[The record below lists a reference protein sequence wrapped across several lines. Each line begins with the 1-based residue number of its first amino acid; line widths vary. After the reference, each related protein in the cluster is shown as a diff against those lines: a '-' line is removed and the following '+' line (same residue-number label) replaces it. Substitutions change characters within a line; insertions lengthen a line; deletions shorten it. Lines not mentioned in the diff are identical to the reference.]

1 MPEYKGLT
9 IKLEGDATSLSTA
22 LAEVSRAASV
32 AQGNLTG
39 INNALKFGS
48 SNKLDLM
55 RLQTENYGKAAKES
69 YKRAFELAS
78 GFGENTKKLGKT
90 KTALD
95 SAKKSLKELTST
107 GRDFVAD
114 KKRYDELGKT
124 VSDYNGR
131 ISKLQDSMEG
141 MDKSS
146 KKYANSQKRLS
157 EYQAKVNEA
166 EAERKKLYDSGLGQ
180 YNDLTSKVS
189 GLSKEY
195 EKLYANQQKMPV
207 DFHTSIAQAEHM
219 AAMARKSGS
228 ELEFQSSKA
237 AKVSKAL
244 QSVGNTMENVG
255 GSISKVSGRF
265 ASAGESLT
273 MLVTLPLVGLGKQ
286 VGDVSIAFGNS
297 MSQMSAYLDVPAS
310 KMAVLRNEALKFGQ
324 DTIFSAQEAAQAM
337 IELAKG
343 GLSEAQISGG
353 ALASTLNLAAAGGI
367 NLSSAAE
374 TIVTEMGA
382 FNLTAKDSTAIA
394 NALAGGAN
402 ASTAEVNTLADGL
415 NNVGAVA
422 QNTGWDIQDTV
433 VALAALNDNGR
444 KGATAGTDL
453 KTMLMRLQAPTGKA
467 KDLMEKYGIS
477 VRDANGHMKDLY
489 SLADEFKDK
498 LGKLNDKD
506 RDEALSTIFGMRAI
520 NGMSILMDEGS
531 KGLSKYRAA
540 VNDSQAAS
548 KMAQAQLGKVGWAME
563 NLRGTAET
571 AAIKFGDSMED
582 VALDAIGGAQDAL
595 EWFSNLDRGTQKSI
609 GRLALFAAAAGPVI
623 LVVGKIGQ
631 GVGHMATGLGKFIEF
646 SSKFVSALGDMNS
659 KSSYARQAL
668 QELGDGA
675 SNAATQASKLG
686 VFKDEFGNAFTTVAN
701 DAESGS
707 GRVAGAV
714 EGMSSS
720 VSNSG
725 GIVATA
731 MSKVK
736 GGASKMVDGVSTAF
750 DGVRGVAAN
759 AADKIVY
766 AIDAV
771 PTAFD
776 KVPTAMDN
784 MKTRAADAMSSV
796 VGVASAGAGKF
807 VGAVESFNERG
818 VDAVCKMADGI
829 SSAGS
834 RIKGA
839 LGRIADG
846 STNYATVFEGAS
858 SKVTNGFLN
867 ASDAAVSSV
876 KRIASSG
883 SVIDG
888 LKSKFSSLKST
899 LSSKFGSG
907 SGLKEVSD
915 DLADVASS
923 APKAA
928 TATKK
933 VGDALKAVEKADA
946 TESVAEFVDA
956 VDDVSPAAATASSSA
971 GILQTAFMNMGM
983 SAEAAQAQV
992 MALKAQVI
1000 GIAAM
1005 AVIAIAAKAWDDYT
1019 QKQKEAA
1026 EEAKAFKK
1034 ATDGLRDAVS
1044 TSNGLMSSGKTSFQ
1058 DYADGASQAAKSSK
1072 DLMDQIGSTADTIKE
1087 RNKSTQ
1093 DQIDRLQT
1101 AKTALH
1107 DYLNVSGLT
1116 TIQQGRLRDA
1126 VAEFNS
1132 ATGMQLEVVDAA
1144 NGKVKDS
1151 TGELT
1156 GEKDAYIKDLSA
1168 IDQYIEKKKQ
1178 QARVDA
1184 LTANLTDLY
1193 SKQSTAS
1200 ATLADDTKKLNK
1212 AKDKEAKATAKA
1224 EKAEKKYQ
1232 DAKKKYKSDSNA
1244 NVMKAASEYNDA
1256 SAAAEKASK
1265 SVEKHQKDVDKDN
1278 KALKEINGSIEDTNE
1293 LLGNTA
1299 EASDENAQSVA
1310 NVLGSCTQLVNILGN
1325 GSKGLEGLEVG
1336 FANAGVS
1343 ADELAKKIQENPD
1356 AIRDLANQWA
1366 AVPSMSTI
1374 VEWCTKNGVAFSK
1387 AAGETAAFEDQIKGL
1402 GKDVLPTLAT
1412 GFFNAG
1418 GSIDD
1423 FVAKLGD
1430 ASLGNEKVAV
1440 SFDTLASVGGEKLEE
1455 LAEKSG
1461 YDSSVIASQLAGIQ
1475 KFNLDPK
1482 HFTISDGGTIETE
1495 SGHLINFNTMQIDG
1509 KHFEVSDDGTI
1520 SGTGTALDGINI
1532 RKILDKHFKVKGD
1545 NNDAKHKVDEV
1556 NHKKTKDKTQYVK
1569 GDTSD
1574 ANGKM
1579 DKLDRRQPKDKTVSI
1594 FAKIVGAAK
1603 AVALLA
1609 HGGIRKHADGGVRMH
1624 ADGGIASFYSS
1635 VSALRPR
1642 YHADGGAI
1650 VDAPRTGYPLDL
1662 VGESGAEA
1670 IVPLTNKR
1678 YAMPFVDLIADELYK
1693 RIGGSSGVVYQ
1704 INIDGARVNDDPA
1717 IRATFIDFMTELQR
1731 RADMNV
1737 G

>member
-39 INNALKFGS
+39 INKALNFGS
-48 SNKLDLM
+48 TNKLDLM

-131 ISKLQDSMEG
+131 ISKLQGSMEG

-146 KKYANSQKRLS
+146 KKYANSQKKLS

-228 ELEFQSSKA
+228 ELEFQNSKA
-237 AKVSKAL
+237 AKVSKVL

-286 VGDVSIAFGNS
+286 IGETSIQFGNS
-297 MSQMSAYLDVPAS
+297 MSQMGAYLDVPAS
-310 KMAVLRNEALKFGQ
+310 KMAFLRNEALKFGQ

-353 ALASTLNLAAAGGI
+353 ALASTLDLAAAGGI
-367 NLSSAAE
+367 NLASAAE

-382 FNLTAKDSTAIA
+382 FNLSAKDSTSIA

-422 QNTGWDIQDTV
+422 ENTGWSIQDTV
-433 VALAALNDNGR
+433 VALSALNDNGR

-453 KTMLMRLQAPTGKA
+453 KTMLMRLQAPTNKA
-467 KDLMEKYGIS
+467 KDVMEKYGIS
-477 VRDANGHMKDLY
+477 VRDANGRMKDLY
-489 SLADEFKDK
+489 SLADEFQTK

-531 KGLSKYRAA
+531 KGLNKYRAA

-571 AAIKFGDSMED
+571 AAIKFGDSMQD
-582 VALDAIGGAQDAL
+582 VALDAIGGAQNAL
-595 EWFSNLDRGTQKSI
+595 EWFSNLDSGTQKSI

-623 LVVGKIGQ
+623 LLVGKIGQ

-646 SSKFVSALGDMNS
+646 SAKFTSALADVGR
-659 KSSYARQAL
+659 KGSYAQDAL
-668 QELGDGA
+668 KEMGDGA
-675 SNAATQASKLG
+675 ANAATQASKLG

-707 GRVAGAV
+707 GRVVGAV
-714 EGMSSS
+714 EEMSSS
-720 VSNSG
+720 ISNSG
-725 GIVATA
+725 GVVATA

-736 GGASKMVDGVSTAF
+736 GGASKMVDGVSNAL
-750 DGVRGVAAN
+750 DGVRNVAAN
-759 AADKIVY
+759 AADRIQY

-784 MKTRAADAMSSV
+784 MKIRAADAMSSV
-796 VGVASAGAGKF
+796 VGAVSTGAGKF
-807 VGAVESFNERG
+807 VSAVEGFNERG

-876 KRIASSG
+876 KKLASSG

-899 LSSKFGSG
+899 LSGKFGSG

-928 TATKK
+928 AATKK
-933 VGDALKAVEKADA
+933 VGDALKTVEKADA

-1072 DLMDQIGSTADTIKE
+1072 DLMEQIGSTADTIKE

-1093 DQIDRLQT
+1093 DQIGRLQT

-1156 GEKDAYIKDLSA
+1156 GEKDAYIKDLDA

-1212 AKDKEAKATAKA
+1212 AKDKEAKATEKA
-1224 EKAEKKYQ
+1224 EKAHKKLVDASKKYNSRSPALAQ
-1232 DAKKKYKSDSNA
+1232 AEREYSAAKS
-1244 NVMKAASEYNDA
+1244 AADDA
-1256 SAAAEKASK
+1256 SDA
-1265 SVEKHQKDVDKDN
+1265 VEKHQKNVDKDN
-1278 KALKEINGSIEDTNE
+1278 KALKEINGSIEDTNS

-1299 EASDENAQSVA
+1299 EASDENAKSVA
-1310 NVLGSCTQLVNILGN
+1310 NVLGSCTQLANILGQN
-1325 GSKGLEGLEVG
+1325 SKGLDALERG
-1336 FANAGVS
+1336 FGNAGVS
-1343 ADELAKKIQENPD
+1343 ADALSKVIQESPDKVRELANSWSEI
-1356 AIRDLANQWA
+1356 
-1366 AVPSMSTI
+1366 PSMATI
-1374 VEWCTKNGVAFSK
+1374 VKWC
-1387 AAGETAAFEDQIKGL
+1387 KGL
-1402 GKDVLPTLAT
+1402 GIGVSDAAENIAKFEEDIRGLGDGTLETLST
-1412 GFFNAG
+1412 GFLNAG
-1418 GSIDD
+1418 SSIDD
-1423 FVAKLGD
+1423 FVARLGD

-1482 HFTISDGGTIETE
+1482 HFTISDDGTIATE

-1532 RKILDKHFKVKGD
+1532 RKIFDKRFKVKGD

-1579 DKLDRRQPKDKTVSI
+1579 DKLDSRQPKSKTVSI

-1624 ADGGIASFYSS
+1624 ADGGIASFSS
-1635 VSALRPR
+1635 SALRPR

>member
-48 SNKLDLM
+48 ANKLELM

-131 ISKLQDSMEG
+131 ISKLQGSMEG

-146 KKYANSQKRLS
+146 KKYAESQKKLS

-237 AKVSKAL
+237 AKVSKVL

-265 ASAGESLT
+265 ASAGESIT

-310 KMAVLRNEALKFGQ
+310 KMAALRNEALKFGQ

-402 ASTAEVNTLADGL
+402 ASTAEVSTLADGL

-453 KTMLMRLQAPTGKA
+453 KTMLMRLQAPTKKA

-489 SLADEFKDK
+489 SLSDEFKDK
-498 LGKLNDKD
+498 LGKLNDAD
-506 RDEALSTIFGMRAI
+506 RDQALSTIFGTRAI

-531 KGLSKYRAA
+531 KGLKKYSVA

-582 VALDAIGGAQDAL
+582 VALDAISGAQDAL
-595 EWFSNLDRGTQKSI
+595 EWFSNLDSGTQKSI
-609 GRLALFAAAAGPVI
+609 GRLALFAAAAGPII

-631 GVGHMATGLGKFIEF
+631 GIGHVATGLGKFIEF
-646 SSKFVSALGDMNS
+646 SSKFVSALGDVNS

-714 EGMSSS
+714 EEMSSS
-720 VSNSG
+720 
-725 GIVATA
+725 
-731 MSKVK
+731 
-736 GGASKMVDGVSTAF
+736 
-750 DGVRGVAAN
+750 
-759 AADKIVY
+759 
-766 AIDAV
+766 
-771 PTAFD
+771 
-776 KVPTAMDN
+776 
-784 MKTRAADAMSSV
+784 
-796 VGVASAGAGKF
+796 
-807 VGAVESFNERG
+807 
-818 VDAVCKMADGI
+818 I
-829 SSAGS
+829 SSSG
-834 RIKGA
+834 
-839 LGRIADG
+839 
-846 STNYATVFEGAS
+846 
-858 SKVTNGFLN
+858 
-867 ASDAAVSSV
+867 DAAVSSV
-876 KRIASSG
+876 KKIASSG
-883 SVIDG
+883 SVIDS

-915 DLADVASS
+915 DLDDVASS

-1156 GEKDAYIKDLSA
+1156 GEKDAYIKDLGA

-1184 LTANLTDLY
+1184 LAANLTDLY

-1265 SVEKHQKDVDKDN
+1265 SVEKHQKHVDKDN
-1278 KALKEINGSIEDTNE
+1278 KALKEINGSIDDTNR

-1299 EASDENAQSVA
+1299 EASDDNAKSVA
-1310 NVLGSCTQLVNILGN
+1310 NVLGSCTQLANILGQN
-1325 GSKGLEGLEVG
+1325 SKGLDALERG
-1336 FANAGVS
+1336 FGNAGVS
-1343 ADELAKKIQENPD
+1343 ADALSKVIQESPDKVRELANS
-1356 AIRDLANQWA
+1356 WA
-1366 AVPSMSTI
+1366 EVPSMSTI
-1374 VEWCTKNGVAFSK
+1374 VEWCNGLNIGVSE
-1387 AAGETAAFEDQIKGL
+1387 AAQNTADFENKIKGL

-1423 FVAKLGD
+1423 FVARLGD
-1430 ASLGNEKVAV
+1430 ASLGNERVAV

-1461 YDSSVIASQLAGIQ
+1461 YNSSVIASQLAGIQ

-1482 HFTISDGGTIETE
+1482 YFTISDGGTIATE

-1532 RKILDKHFKVKGD
+1532 RKIFDKHFKVKGD

-1574 ANGKM
+1574 ANGKI
-1579 DKLDRRQPKDKTVSI
+1579 DKLDRRQPKSKTVSI
-1594 FAKIVGAAK
+1594 FAKIFGDAK
-1603 AVALLA
+1603 AIKLLA

-1624 ADGGIASFYSS
+1624 ADGGIASFYSPS
-1635 VSALRPR
+1635 SSLRPR

-1678 YAMPFVDLIADELYK
+1678 YAMPFVDLIADELYE
-1693 RIGGSSGVVYQ
+1693 RMRGNSGVVYQ